1 MEHTTVLLKETID
14 ALELTDGMTI
24 ADGTLG
30 GGGHS
35 EAILKKIA
43 PGGKLIGIDKDEYA
57 LLKASE
63 RLSVYKD
70 NCIYVN
76 DDFRNIRD
84 ILSSLGIDGIDGAVL
99 DLGVSSFQLDQCE
112 RGFSYNKDARL
123 DMRMNTNDKTC
134 AADIVNSY
142 AQQDLT
148 RILRDYGEERWAS
161 RIAEFIV
168 RERANQPIETTFQLV
183 EVIKMAIPAG
193 ARRSGPHPARRTFQA
208 LRIEVNGELS
218 ALKDALSDFVHVMHE
233 GAKLAVITF
242 HSLEDRIVKQEFRR
256 FADPCDCPKEFP
268 ICICGKQPMG
278 KVITR
283 KPILPS
289 EAEVEGNKR
298 SRSAK
303 LRVFQVISGG
313 SYAER
318 TNKYKPKR

>member
-1 MEHTTVLLKETID
+1 MAHTTVLLDETVN
-14 ALELTDGMTI
+14 ALELADGMSI
-24 ADGTLG
+24 VDGTLG

-35 EAILKKIA
+35 EAILKKIV
-43 PGGKLIGIDKDEYA
+43 PCGRLIGIDKDEYA
-57 LLKASE
+57 LGRASE
-63 RLSVYKD
+63 RLSEYKD
-70 NCIYVN
+70 NCIFVN

-84 ILSSLGIDGIDGAVL
+84 ITESLDIDGIDGAVL

-112 RGFSYNKDARL
+112 RGFSYNQDARL
-123 DMRMNTNDKTC
+123 DMRMNVKDKTC

-148 RILRDYGEERWAS
+148 RILRDYGEEKWAS
-161 RIAEFIV
+161 RIAQFIV
-168 RERANQPIETTFQLV
+168 RERSERPIETTAQLV

-208 LRIEVNGELS
+208 LRIEVNGELD
-218 ALKDALSDFVHVMHE
+218 ALKQALVDFVSVMNE
-233 GAKLAVITF
+233 RAKLAVITF

-268 ICICGKQPMG
+268 ICICGKKPMG
-278 KVITR
+278 KVVTR

-289 EAEVEGNKR
+289 EAEIDDNKR

-303 LRVFQVISGG
+303 LRVFQVKHGG

-318 TNKYKPKR
+318 TSKNKP